1 MCKEAEMIAGV
12 FMILLGVL
20 IVAYPPLLSV
30 LVASF
35 FIFIGVS
42 TMVASH
48 YNRKL
53 QKRYENP
60 VVEFFFRF

>member
-1 MCKEAEMIAGV
+1 MIAGI
-12 FMILLGVL
+12 FMVVLGVL

-35 FIFIGVS
+35 FIFMGVS
-42 TMVASH
+42 IVAASL